1 MFHSGGLSTFKRQRT
16 KCSSPGKV
24 TTGICASL
32 TDKNHFKST
41 VTTDDVRDENGTRNR
56 SV

>member
-1 MFHSGGLSTFKRQRT
+1 MFHSWGLINIKRQRT
-16 KCSSPGKV
+16 KFSSPGKV
-24 TTGICASL
+24 TTGICAPL
-32 TDKNHFKST
+32 TDKNHFKTS